1 MRART
6 MLRRR
11 RQVNAKAG
19 GATPTGAS
27 MLLRKIVSGLQSLV
41 TAFGSAFGLTGQESG
56 WLAMACRLLSCLPAT
71 SCRVR
76 GDKMQ
81 AGLLRPRCVRGF
93 TLVEVMT
100 ALAIVV
106 VLVGMTLGALSQL
119 RSQASRRAFTTD
131 LAADLAL
138 ARNRAIARQ
147 RTQVIVIDAAAGT
160 NTLFGYF
167 HLEDTGNRIYSTAD
181 RTALLVGLDPST
193 PSTAPSP
200 YTVQALES
208 STQSSSPFYL
218 STTAWGG
225 ALPFPFA
232 AVPQDTSGGCSFC
245 TNGVGAVAFLPNGKA
260 VFSDGNA
267 AGGPRAA
274 QGRGGTGAAAM
285 SA

>member
-1 MRART
+1 
-6 MLRRR
+6 
-11 RQVNAKAG
+11 
-19 GATPTGAS
+19 
-27 MLLRKIVSGLQSLV
+27 
-41 TAFGSAFGLTGQESG
+41 
-56 WLAMACRLLSCLPAT
+56 
-71 SCRVR
+71 
-76 GDKMQ
+76 MQ
-81 AGLLRPRCVRGF
+81 AGLLRPRRVRGF

-160 NTLFGYF
+160 NALFGYF
-167 HLEDTGNRIYSTAD
+167 HLEDTGNRIYSSAD
-181 RTALLVGLDPST
+181 LTALLVGLDPST
-193 PSTAPSP
+193 PTTAPSP

-208 STQSSSPFYL
+208 ATQSSSPFYL

-232 AVPQDTSGGCSFC
+232 AVPQDTSAGCSFC
-245 TNGVGAVAFLPNGKA
+245 TNGVGALAFLPNGKA

-267 AGGPRAA
+267 AGGLIAV
-274 QGRGGTGAAAM
+274 QGRGGTGASSM
-285 SA
+285 SALLISTTSLVQTLVR